1 MLSIELFIF
10 ILSVILEVSLLLLL
24 GSMLKKLNLFSKSEY
39 KSSQKDIRTFYWKD
53 KLSS

>member
-1 MLSIELFIF
+1 MLSMELFIF
-10 ILSVILEVSLLLLL
+10 ILLVILEVSLFFLL

-39 KSSQKDIRTFYWKD
+39 KSSQKNNQTLEWKN

>member
-10 ILSVILEVSLLLLL
+10 IILVVLEVSLLYLL
-24 GSMLKKLNLFSKSEY
+24 STMLKKLNLFSKSSY
-39 KSSQKDIRTFYWKD
+39 KPFQKDDHTFKWKD